1 MDKRNLIASHKK
13 MMQKDSS
20 DHMESDIDVW
30 NVFLRVQSLEGESQ
44 KGEKYGTSYLLGVSI
59 LLSSSCSPHN

>member
-1 MDKRNLIASHKK
+1 MDRRNLIASHKK

-30 NVFLRVQSLEGESQ
+30 NLFLRVQ
-44 KGEKYGTSYLLGVSI
+44 TSKFGR
-59 LLSSSCSPHN
+59 